1 MIIFYYKNII
11 SKIFL
16 IFFFSFFL
24 FSCNALNTGITENPI
39 DPKKTKNIYTP
50 NIKIKIKDINELTFA
65 DINETNNDYTDN
77 SVQDSAIKEYF
88 GLYDY
93 VYEYQL
99 GPGDEIVINLTETD
113 DIDGNYLIDPFGM
126 IDLPYVGKINVKDLT
141 SAEAQNMLLS
151 ILKKFYKNPDLQ
163 LDIVAFSSSKVYVTG
178 TVRNQ
183 LVIDMSDK
191 PIRVLD
197 ALIRANVNTTGNDN
211 LSSTSGIIRRDNR
224 VYEIDLI
231 NAIKGTDT
239 KENFYLKK
247 DDVIFIDRNPNSI
260 LVFGEVSRP
269 GSYFPYAG
277 YSLTQLVSDS
287 GINQLT
293 ADAKNIF
300 VLRESFDEELQ
311 IDVFKMNIKNPIN
324 LIAGRKFKLKKRDIV
339 YIPASDL
346 VKWNRVISLLLPQ
359 TNLFKSYNPIIQN
372 GLDANNLNIQ

>member
-24 FSCNALNTGITENPI
+24 FSCNSLNTGITENPI

-224 VYEIDLI
+224 VYEIDLL

-247 DDVIFIDRNPNSI
+247 NDVIFIDRNPNSI

-324 LIAGRKFKLKKRDIV
+324 LIAGRKFKLNKRDIV

>member
-1 MIIFYYKNII
+1 MINFYYKNTI

-16 IFFFSFFL
+16 ILFFSFFL
-24 FSCNALNTGITENPI
+24 FSCNSLNTGITENPI

-65 DINETNNDYTDN
+65 DINETNNAYTDN

-126 IDLPYVGKINVKDLT
+126 IDLPYVGKINIKDLT
-141 SAEAQNMLLS
+141 SAEAQNILLN

-163 LDIVAFSSSKVYVTG
+163 IDIVAFNSSKVYVTG

-224 VYEIDLI
+224 VYEIDLL

-324 LIAGRKFKLKKRDIV
+324 LIAGRKFKLNKRDIV

>member
-247 DDVIFIDRNPNSI
+247 DDVIFIDPNPNSI

-324 LIAGRKFKLKKRDIV
+324 LIAGRKFKLNKRDIV

>member
-1 MIIFYYKNII
+1 MINFYKKKSI
-11 SKIFL
+11 SKILLIL
-16 IFFFSFFL
+16 IFGLFL
-24 FSCNALNTGITENPI
+24 FSCNSLNTGITENPI
-39 DPKKTKNIYTP
+39 DPKKSKNIYTP
-50 NIKIKIKDINELTFA
+50 NIKLKIQDINELTFD
-65 DINETNNDYTDN
+65 DINITNDKYVQNN
-77 SVQDSAIKEYF
+77 KQDSAIKEYY
-88 GLYDY
+88 GIYNY

-113 DIDGNYLIDPFGM
+113 DIDGNYLVDPFGM

-141 SAEAQNMLLS
+141 SVEVQNLLLNV
-151 ILKKFYKNPDLQ
+151 LKKYYRNPDLQ
-163 LDIVAFSSSKVYVTG
+163 LDIVAFNSSKVYVTG

-183 LVIDMSDK
+183 LVIDMDDK

-211 LSSTSGIIRRDNR
+211 LSSTTGIIRRDNR
-224 VYEIDLI
+224 VYDIDLL

-260 LVFGEVSRP
+260 LVFGEVTRP
-269 GSYFPYAG
+269 GSYYPYAG
-277 YSLTQLVSDS
+277 YSLTQLISDS
-287 GINQLT
+287 GLNQLT

-300 VLRESFDEELQ
+300 VLRESYNEELQ
-311 IDVFKMNIKNPIN
+311 IDVFKMNLKNPVN
-324 LIAGRKFKLKKRDIV
+324 LITGRKFILNKRDIV

-372 GLDANNLNIQ
+372 GLDANSLNIQ

>member
-1 MIIFYYKNII
+1 MINFYYKNTI

-16 IFFFSFFL
+16 ILFFSFFL

-113 DIDGNYLIDPFGM
+113 DIDGNYLIDQFGM

>member
-1 MIIFYYKNII
+1 MIIFYYKSTI

-16 IFFFSFFL
+16 ILFFSFFL
-24 FSCNALNTGITENPI
+24 FSCNSLNTGITENPI

-65 DINETNNDYTDN
+65 DINKTNSAYTDN

-141 SAEAQNMLLS
+141 SAEAQNILLN

-163 LDIVAFSSSKVYVTG
+163 IDIVAFNSSKVYVTG

-183 LVIDMSDK
+183 LVLDMSDK

-224 VYEIDLI
+224 VYEIDLL

-260 LVFGEVSRP
+260 LVFGEVTRP

-324 LIAGRKFKLKKRDIV
+324 LIAGRKFKLNKRDIV

>member
-300 VLRESFDEELQ
+300 VLMESFDEELQ

>member
-1 MIIFYYKNII
+1 MKIFIEKTSI
-11 SKIFL
+11 SKFIL
-16 IFFFSFFL
+16 IGLL
-24 FSCNALNTGITENPI
+24 FILSSCALNTGINENPI
-39 DPKKTKNIYTP
+39 EANKSKNIYTP
-50 NIKIKIKDINELTFA
+50 NIKIKIQDINELTFD
-65 DINETNNDYTDN
+65 DINKTNNNYIDN
-77 SVQDSAIKEYF
+77 TVQDSAIKEFY

-141 SAEAQNMLLS
+141 STEVQNILLN

-163 LDIVAFSSSKVYVTG
+163 IDIVAFNSSKVYVTG

-197 ALIRANVNTTGNDN
+197 AIIRANVNTTGNDN
-211 LSSTSGIIRRDNR
+211 LSSTSGIIRRDSR
-224 VYEIDLI
+224 VYEIDLL

-260 LVFGEVSRP
+260 LVFGEVTRP

-300 VLRESFDEELQ
+300 VLRESFDEEFQ

-324 LIAGRKFKLKKRDIV
+324 LITGRKFKLNKRDIV

>member
-1 MIIFYYKNII
+1 MINFYYKNTI

-16 IFFFSFFL
+16 ILFFSFFL
-24 FSCNALNTGITENPI
+24 FSCNTLNTGITENPI

-65 DINETNNDYTDN
+65 DINETNNAYTDN
-77 SVQDSAIKEYF
+77 SVQDGAIKEYF

-141 SAEAQNMLLS
+141 SAEAQNILLN

-163 LDIVAFSSSKVYVTG
+163 IDIVAFNSSKVYVTG

-224 VYEIDLI
+224 VYEIDLL

-260 LVFGEVSRP
+260 LVFGEVTRP

-324 LIAGRKFKLKKRDIV
+324 LIAGRKFKLNKRDIV

>member
-163 LDIVAFSSSKVYVTG
+163 LDIVAFNSSKVYVTG

-224 VYEIDLI
+224 VYEIDLL

-324 LIAGRKFKLKKRDIV
+324 LIAGRKFKLNKRDIV